1 MITNGLIV
9 IGKILYIVIL
19 FASGIVAK
27 KFKLLSDK
35 GEEDLSKI
43 FTDFF
48 WPSLI
53 FFSICSKLNSEDIIN
68 NISLPFLAILTGLV
82 GFFVGY
88 ILIKIFKFNGDEK
101 RIFLFHSVFN
111 NFSFMVLPFAILY
124 LPEKGAGLLFISNTG
139 FIILIWTLG
148 VAILNAKATKKEMI
162 IKLLSPGLI
171 ITLLSI
177 VLVLFDINKYIPKL
191 LFDVTETLG
200 APTIPVAMLITGAR
214 IYKLGINSL
223 KFNLWNITLGLVRLV
238 IVPAILFAFGLVL
251 KHFFNMGKE
260 VLLIFMLVNI
270 MPVSVN
276 SVTMAISYKSNADLA
291 SQGVVFT
298 HLFSIITVTF
308 YILLI
313 QIYF

>member
-1 MITNGLIV
+1 M
-9 IGKILYIVIL
+9 
-19 FASGIVAK
+19 
-27 KFKLLSDK
+27 
-35 GEEDLSKI
+35 
-43 FTDFF
+43 
-48 WPSLI
+48 
-53 FFSICSKLNSEDIIN
+53 
-68 NISLPFLAILTGLV
+68 AILTGLV

-270 MPVSVN
+270 MPVSV
-276 SVTMAISYKSNADLA
+276 T
-291 SQGVVFT
+291 
-298 HLFSIITVTF
+298 
-308 YILLI
+308 
-313 QIYF
+313 